1 MEKAK
6 RIGIWMDHAS
16 AHLIEFTN
24 DQIEPKT
31 IESKFTHD
39 VKENS
44 LHNKGESHMH
54 VKEQQLQASYY
65 KKLSEEIISYQSV
78 LLFGPTNA
86 KVELFNVLNADRR
99 FANIKIDV
107 QQADKMTQN
116 QEQAFV
122 RDYFSK

>member
-1 MEKAK
+1 
-6 RIGIWMDHAS
+6 MDHAS
-16 AHLIEFTN
+16 AHLIEFTS

-39 VKENS
+39 VKEHS
-44 LHNKGESHMH
+44 LNNKGESHMH
-54 VKEQQLQASYY
+54 VKEQQLQANYY
-65 KKLSEEIISYQSV
+65 KKLGEEILNYQGV

-99 FANIKIDV
+99 FADIKIDV
-107 QQADKMTQN
+107 QQADKMTEN

-122 RDYFSK
+122 RDYFSQ